1 MHPARTALQ
10 APGERRSEL
19 MPLIPWWLL
28 AKALRVGRSNRDYDW
43 SLVGMTPSPIG
54 RSAIVIGWGF
64 WVLVPGWLFWLLAYG
79 KPW

>member
-1 MHPARTALQ
+1 
-10 APGERRSEL
+10 